1 MTSNLTR
8 FNNIVDQFIDQLIQT
23 YNDNNYFSNEFKIFK
38 EKFKLIRKINPAKS
52 IEAFLLYGYAHKDKI
67 MNEDEIFFLNYDCSS
82 HIENEHSLM
91 NSLKLKELWQNENS
105 DEIKKSIFQYFKV
118 FIVLTEKYLEAKIN
132 IPENK

>member
-23 YNDNNYFSNEFKIFK
+23 YNDNKYFSNEFKIFK

-67 MNEDEIFFLNYDCSS
+67 MNEDENFFLNYDCSS
-82 HIENEHSLM
+82 DIKNEHSLM

-118 FIVLTEKYLEAKIN
+118 FVVLTEKYLAEKIK

>member
-52 IEAFLLYGYAHKDKI
+52 IEAFLLYGYTHKDKI
-67 MNEDEIFFLNYDCSS
+67 MNEDENFFLKYDCSS

-91 NSLKLKELWQNENS
+91 NSLKLKELWKNENS